1 VAAAELSE
9 RYITDRHLPDKAI
22 DLIDQAG
29 ARTRLRVKRPTTDLR
44 ALEQEVQRL
53 QREKDQAVAAEQYER
68 ASTLRDEIAT
78 AQADLE
84 RAGSAGAGSIPE
96 VGTTEIA
103 EVVSRATGIP
113 VTQLTEE
120 ERDRLLRLEDVLH
133 ERVVGQEEAVEVVAE
148 AIRRSRAGLGDPDRP
163 IGSFLFLGP
172 TGVGKT
178 ELARAL
184 AEALFGDSARI
195 IRLDMSEF
203 QERHTV
209 SRLVGSPPG
218 YVGYEDAGQLT
229 EAVRRRPY
237 SVVLLD
243 EIEKAHPDVFNTLLQ
258 LLDAGRLTD
267 SQGRTVDFRNTV
279 VIMTSNLGSEAI
291 VNTHGPLG
299 FTSNAPGGND
309 LRDAVMRRLREAFRP
324 EFLNRIDE
332 IVVFR
337 RLEPEQLAQIT
348 DLLLD
353 QTRRRLSAQDIAVE
367 ITPAAVA
374 WLAERGHEPQ
384 FGARPLR
391 RAIQREVDNRL
402 SRMVLSGELSPGQQV
417 TVDVSDGELAFR
429 VSARG
434 TEPNTVAEAETPAGV

>member
-1 VAAAELSE
+1 MV
-9 RYITDRHLPDKAI
+9 
-22 DLIDQAG
+22 
-29 ARTRLRVKRPTTDLR
+29 
-44 ALEQEVQRL
+44 
-53 QREKDQAVAAEQYER
+53 
-68 ASTLRDEIAT
+68 
-78 AQADLE
+78 
-84 RAGSAGAGSIPE
+84 
-96 VGTTEIA
+96 
-103 EVVSRATGIP
+103 
-113 VTQLTEE
+113 
-120 ERDRLLRLEDVLH
+120 
-133 ERVVGQEEAVEVVAE
+133 
-148 AIRRSRAGLGDPDRP
+148 
-163 IGSFLFLGP
+163 
-172 TGVGKT
+172 
-178 ELARAL
+178 
-184 AEALFGDSARI
+184 
-195 IRLDMSEF
+195 RLDMSEF

-267 SQGRTVDFRNTV
+267 SQGRTVDFSNTV

-291 VNTHGPLG
+291 VNAGRGPLG
-299 FTSNAPGGND
+299 FTANGNAGDD
-309 LRDAVMRRLREAFRP
+309 LRDQVMRRLRDAFRP

-337 RLEPEQLAQIT
+337 QLEAEQLARIT

-353 QTRRRLSAQDIAVE
+353 ETRRRLAAQDIAVE
-367 ITPAAVA
+367 VSPEAVA

-402 SRMVLSGELSPGQQV
+402 SRLVLGGELRPGQQV
-417 TVDVSDGELAFR
+417 TVDVADGALDLR
-429 VSARG
+429 VSDR
-434 TEPNTVAEAETPAGV
+434 EPNSVAEAETPAVV

>member
-1 VAAAELSE
+1 
-9 RYITDRHLPDKAI
+9 
-22 DLIDQAG
+22 
-29 ARTRLRVKRPTTDLR
+29 
-44 ALEQEVQRL
+44 
-53 QREKDQAVAAEQYER
+53 
-68 ASTLRDEIAT
+68 
-78 AQADLE
+78 
-84 RAGSAGAGSIPE
+84 
-96 VGTTEIA
+96 VGVPEIA

-113 VTQLTEE
+113 VAQLTQE

-133 ERVVGQEEAVEVVAE
+133 ERVVGQDEAVEVVAE

-184 AEALFGDSARI
+184 AEALFGDEDRM

-237 SVVLLD
+237 SVVLFD

-258 LLDAGRLTD
+258 VLDDGRLTD

-279 VIMTSNLGSEAI
+279 IIMTSNLGSELI
-291 VNTHGPLG
+291 VGQRGPLG
-299 FTSNAPGGND
+299 FTGAADGADTD
-309 LRDAVMRRLREAFRP
+309 LRDQVMRRLREAFRP

-332 IVVFR
+332 IVVFQ
-337 RLEPEQLAQIT
+337 RLDDTQLERIT
-348 DLLLD
+348 DLMLD
-353 QTRRRLSAQDIAVE
+353 ETRRRLRAQGMEVEFTPEAVR
-367 ITPAAVA
+367 
-374 WLAERGHEPQ
+374 WLAQRGFEPQ

-402 SRMVLSGELSPGQQV
+402 SRLILDGRVRSGHRV
-417 TVDVSDGELAFR
+417 HVVVRDGDLDLEVEYVREAA
-429 VSARG
+429 SAQ
-434 TEPNTVAEAETPAGV
+434 A

>member
-1 VAAAELSE
+1 
-9 RYITDRHLPDKAI
+9 
-22 DLIDQAG
+22 
-29 ARTRLRVKRPTTDLR
+29 
-44 ALEQEVQRL
+44 VQRL
-53 QREKDQAVAAEQYER
+53 QREKDQAVAAEHYER
-68 ASTLRDEIAT
+68 ASALRDEVTA
-78 AQADLE
+78 AQAALE
-84 RAGSAGAGSIPE
+84 AARNGGGSGIPE

-113 VTQLTEE
+113 VAQLTEE

-133 ERVVGQEEAVEVVAE
+133 ERVVGQDEAVEVVAE

-184 AEALFGDSARI
+184 AEALFGDTDRMV
-195 IRLDMSEF
+195 RLDMSEF

-258 LLDAGRLTD
+258 LLDDGRLTD
-267 SQGRTVDFRNTV
+267 SQGRTVDFSNTV

-291 VNTHGPLG
+291 VNSRGPLG
-299 FTSNAPGGND
+299 FTSNAGGGD
-309 LRDAVMRRLREAFRP
+309 DVRDAVMRRLREAFRP

-337 RLEPEQLAQIT
+337 KLEAEQLARIT

-353 QTRRRLSAQDIAVE
+353 ETRRRLAAQDVTVE
-367 ITPAAVA
+367 FTPAAVG

-402 SRMVLSGELSPGQQV
+402 SRLLLGGDLRPGQQV
-417 TVDVSDGELAFR
+417 TVDAVDGALDLR
-429 VSARG
+429 VTDAPV
-434 TEPNTVAEAETPAGV
+434 EADLTVV